1 MMLGLDVNTTPLRAG
16 PWLVREQWGNR
27 CSCSLRAAWAL
38 TLKRAALASTRARRD
53 RLNDAGNTSVGR
65 ASPLCLVS
73 GWRIWVAYGRRLP
86 LPGKVSQEKKLS
98 KKVGCQVP
106 VQKFFLRF
114 HGAGHAAASE
124 EGSSLPGR
132 AGGCCCSRCQENPQ
146 LAASKFNSTRQ
157 LSAVVRNGEQ
167 APINSV
173 LSSPLQDQHSSDA
186 SAAVLSGASTPDRHA
201 VADGVHVE
209 RPAPAAQ
216 ATGNLRSRVA
226 AAGQNMHGGSADPA
240 AASGAASAQ
249 RAHNGVDGGRL
260 AVTQMCI
267 KAFSYTAARV

>member
-1 MMLGLDVNTTPLRAG
+1 MQLQLACRMG
-16 PWLVREQWGNR
+16 PYLETGRTCEYESSTR
-27 CSCSLRAAWAL
+27 S
-38 TLKRAALASTRARRD
+38 LKRRWQH
-53 RLNDAGNTSVGR
+53 
-65 ASPLCLVS
+65 VS
-73 GWRIWVAYGRRLP
+73 WSSQSIVPGVWVAYLKGGSISTR
-86 LPGKVSQEKKLS
+86 KKNSL
-98 KKVGCQVP
+98 K
-106 VQKFFLRF
+106 R
-114 HGAGHAAASE
+114 
-124 EGSSLPGR
+124 SLPGR

-226 AAGQNMHGGSADPA
+226 AAGQNMHGGSAPTRRRHPA
-240 AASGAASAQ
+240 QLLRRGRTMGSMVGCWQSLKCASRFLATRQLGFEWLKSSKPCCTLERRSTLWASVSARRQ
-249 RAHNGVDGGRL
+249 RPSGLRSVPEWASVRD
-260 AVTQMCI
+260 TS
-267 KAFSYTAARV
+267 FP

>member
-1 MMLGLDVNTTPLRAG
+1 M
-16 PWLVREQWGNR
+16 
-27 CSCSLRAAWAL
+27 
-38 TLKRAALASTRARRD
+38 
-53 RLNDAGNTSVGR
+53 DAVY
-65 ASPLCLVS
+65 LYQVK
-73 GWRIWVAYGRRLP
+73 Y
-86 LPGKVSQEKKLS
+86 QEKKLS